1 MARRG
6 KKRQLEVEARYWQ
19 LLASGIGTV
28 AACKLVGITRKTG
41 YRWRVEVGGLTPV
54 RLHEAVRSHR
64 YLSLIERQR
73 IASLKG
79 QGVGVRE
86 IGRRLERSASTV
98 SRELRRN
105 TLSHDKGIYDA
116 NLAQA
121 RARARGARPGRT
133 RLANDEVLRS
143 VVQDKL
149 ELEWSPEQIASHL
162 LKVFPD
168 RPDRQLCHETIYQ
181 ALYRG
186 SRGGLSRKLTSRLRT
201 GRPLRKR
208 RRSPS
213 QRRSRYV
220 LPHQGITQRPA
231 IVAERTRL
239 GDWEGDLVVGL
250 MSRSAVATLVDR
262 KSRYLRLVHLPDGH
276 TAEQLVTALT
286 QAMVGT
292 PAHKRLTLTWDQ
304 GSEMARHDL
313 VANLFS
319 EGVFFANPG
328 SPWMRGTNENT
339 NGLVR
344 QYLPKGTDLRIHTAA
359 ALLEIKTKI
368 NTRPRKT
375 LHWQTPA
382 TIFAMTS

>member
-28 AACKLVGITRKTG
+28 AACRQVGITRKTG
-41 YRWRVEVGGLTPV
+41 YRWRAEVGGLTPV
-54 RLHEAVRSHR
+54 RLHEQVRSHR
-64 YLSLIERQR
+64 YLSLVERPR
-73 IASLKG
+73 IAALHA
-79 QGVGVRE
+79 QGVSVRE
-86 IGRRLERSASTV
+86 IGRRLDRSASTV

-105 TLSHDKGIYDA
+105 TLSRDKGVYDA

-121 RARARGARPGRT
+121 RARARGARPGRA
-133 RLANDEVLRS
+133 RLATDEELRS
-143 VVQDKL
+143 VVQAKL
-149 ELEWSPEQIASHL
+149 ELEWSPEQIAAHL
-162 LKVFPD
+162 REVFPD

-181 ALYRG
+181 ALYKG
-186 SRGGLSRKLTSRLRT
+186 ARGGLSRKLTRRLRT

-208 RRSPS
+208 RRSTS

-220 LPHQGITQRPA
+220 LPHQRIADRPA
-231 IVAERTRL
+231 IVAQRSRV

-250 MSRSAVATLVDR
+250 SSRSAVATLVDR
-262 KSRYLRLVHLPDGH
+262 KSRYLKLVHLPEGH
-276 TAEQLVTALT
+276 TAEQLVKALT
-286 QAMVGT
+286 HAMSAT
-292 PAHKRLTLTWDQ
+292 PVDKRLTLTWDQ

-313 VANLFS
+313 VAELFA

-344 QYLPKGTDLRIHTAA
+344 QYLPKGTDLRIHTAE
-359 ALLEIKTKI
+359 ALLEIQAKL
-368 NTRPRKT
+368 NARPRKT
-375 LHWQTPA
+375 HNWQTPA
-382 TIFAMTS
+382 AVFAMPS